1 MWNGACME
9 KIDFPVPFRTI
20 ILDAGPIIHL
30 DELGCLSL
38 LSDFDELLVP
48 TAVWEEVEHHRPAAL
63 TGAGIPFTKSNAGAV
78 QDYVYALRDAFN
90 LDRGETE
97 AISLCFSHPQALLLT
112 DDAAVRLAVAASGL
126 RAHGTIGILI
136 RAVRRRQLT
145 PAKVIEHLEAIPK
158 KSTLFIKR
166 SLLRRIVEKLRTE
179 HSL

>member
-1 MWNGACME
+1 ME
-9 KIDFPVPFRTI
+9 KIDLPVPFRTI

-48 TAVWEEVEHHRPAAL
+48 AAVWEEVERHRPAAL
-63 TGAGIPFTKSNAGAV
+63 IGAVVPLTKIHAVAV
-78 QDYVYALRDAFN
+78 QDYVFALRDAFN

-97 AISLCFSHPQALLLT
+97 AISLCFAHPQALLLT

-136 RAVRRRQLT
+136 RAVRRKQLT

-158 KSTLFIKR
+158 KSTLFIKK
-166 SLLRRIVEKLRTE
+166 SLLKQITEKLRTE
-179 HSL
+179 HGL